1 MTHAL
6 LFTQNVDSLAIAR
19 KFYGGDVFV
28 AGRWDRLDYAR
39 LKRTIVILDAGY
51 PRLGRFPGLRDFEIF
66 GDRIAHILRKMEDW
80 KPRTF
85 RELFIYG
92 YKGRFEWWV
101 AVFGVFVG
109 FVSLLILAMGI
120 WAAVAAQKQYN
131 LALSQASGV
140 QAS

>member
-6 LFTQNVDSLAIAR
+6 LFTQNVDSLAIGTR
-19 KFYGGDVFV
+19 FYGARIEKIGGGDFGNNR
-28 AGRWDRLDYAR
+28 AGKGPLA
-39 LKRTIVILDAGY
+39 VILDAGFD
-51 PRLGRFPGLRDFEIF
+51 GRFPGLRDFEIF

-85 RELFIYG
+85 RELFIVG

-101 AVFGVFVG
+101 AIFGIFVG
-109 FVSLLILAMGI
+109 FVSILILAMGI

-131 LALSQASGV
+131 LALKEAALQSP
-140 QAS
+140 